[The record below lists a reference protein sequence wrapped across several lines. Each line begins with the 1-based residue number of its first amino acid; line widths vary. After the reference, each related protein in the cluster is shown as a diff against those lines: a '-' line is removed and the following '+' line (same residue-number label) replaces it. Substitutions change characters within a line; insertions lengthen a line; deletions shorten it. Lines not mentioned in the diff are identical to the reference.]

1 MPSRRVEFLGGVKCV
16 LPLAAG
22 VFAFLTTWGVVALHL
37 GIPAVIAQLMTL
49 LIFAGSQLVVVQL
62 LAAGASGGVI
72 LAASSLLNLR
82 HTLYSASLA
91 PSLKAL
97 PVRWRCLLAYL
108 LTDESFAVSSVHFQ
122 KRSGGPYRHWY
133 LLGAGLTVWVAAQA
147 GTALGLGLG
156 ARLPS
161 AWSLDF
167 ISTLALIALV
177 VPALK
182 ERAPARAAGVAGTV
196 TVLLAGLP
204 LNLGLLAAA
213 VAGVTGGLL
222 VRPGKRS
229 LMDVVAAD
237 GWRWA
242 GNVCHAGLVYC
253 AGRQA
258 HHSGSRA
265 AGAAPG
271 ACRDAFGVGLFA
283 TVSGGQWAAGLQR
296 AAFGGGV
303 GRRDGGLAHPQRAV
317 DDQHGHGHVVGM
329 PTADQ
334 LRMSV
339 DGYLARKGR
348 GRPPGAGVPDRAT
361 LGTPHEEA
369 GARQLSL
376 WEAAEAA

>member
-1 MPSRRVEFLGGVKCV
+1 
-16 LPLAAG
+16 

-156 ARLPS
+156 ARLPLG
-161 AWSLDF
+161 WSLDF

-182 ERAPARAAGVAGTV
+182 ERASARAAGVAGTV

-229 LMDVVAAD
+229 LMDVVAAYS
-237 GWRWA
+237 WRWA
-242 GNVCHAGLVYC
+242 GNVCYASLLYC
-253 AGRQA
+253 FGRQVQ
-258 HHSGSRA
+258 HSGSSAADAALA
-265 AGAAPG
+265 AGSHAL
-271 ACRDAFGVGLFA
+271 RIGLLP
-283 TVSGGQWAAGLQR
+283 TLQSGQWSPGVQYPTSRRSAG
-296 AAFGGGV
+296 
-303 GRRDGGLAHPQRAV
+303 GRTRRLAHRECAV
-317 DDQHGHGHVVGM
+317 DDQHWHADVVGVST
-329 PTADQ
+329 PDQ
-334 LRMSV
+334 LWLTMQGHS
-339 DGYLARKGR
+339 ARIGR